1 MLLYRWSSLLRAY
14 DLRLG
19 YNRVIVLL
27 SALGAAVALVA
38 GIVAGLPLPD
48 VLLRAFAG
56 GMTAFAAAAL
66 AKELDPDHP
75 GSAVV
80 GAALAVPLVWWVA
93 RVDSLLPLL
102 WLILSLRF
110 VNRSTGLPPR
120 LTDALGLILL
130 AGWLSWARTPLFGVL
145 TGVVLLLDVLLPG
158 GRRVHGWLGAP
169 VALAA
174 GVYWGVNTDRYPSA
188 APEPWLVVC
197 LLALTIAVI
206 GVILTCYVI
215 LAPGDATGRPLDGSR
230 VQAGQIVALTV
241 GLFFASWHGRDGATL
256 FAALWA
262 ALAGTVVLYWRD
274 VDSRRAVFPSPS

>member
-1 MLLYRWSSLLRAY
+1 MLLYRWSSLLRTY
-14 DLRLG
+14 DLRRG

-27 SALGAAVALVA
+27 SALGAAVALGA

-48 VLLRAFAG
+48 LLLRAFAG
-56 GMTAFAAAAL
+56 GVTAFAAAAL

-80 GAALAVPLVWWVA
+80 GAALAAPLTWWVA
-93 RVDSLLPLL
+93 RVDSVLPLL
-102 WLILSLRF
+102 WLILVLRF
-110 VNRSTGLPPR
+110 VNRSTGLPPK

-130 AGWLSWARTPLFGVL
+130 AGWLSWARMPLFGIL
-145 TGVVLLLDVLLPG
+145 TGVVLVLDVLLPG
-158 GRRVHGWLGAP
+158 GRRVHAWLGAP
-169 VALAA
+169 AALAA
-174 GVYWGVNTDRYPSA
+174 GVYWALNSARYPSA
-188 APEPWLVVC
+188 APETWLVVA

-215 LAPGDATGRPLDGSR
+215 LTPGDATGRPLDGSR

-241 GLFFASWHGRDGATL
+241 GLSFASWYGGDGATL
-256 FAALWA
+256 FAALWT

-274 VDSRRAVFPSPS
+274 VDSRRAVLPS